1 MLILNMEYIF
11 GIMVR
16 RKIQYDISN
25 TNYFSLQA
33 AGDLIAR
40 EAGAYTCDPS
50 GKLTFFYLN
59 NSHFHH
65 PGGPL
70 NLLHRCILCSATKQ
84 LAEQI
89 SPLLTHVDF
98 PDD

>member
-1 MLILNMEYIF
+1 MGLWYELDSFEE
-11 GIMVR
+11 
-16 RKIQYDISN
+16 KK
-25 TNYFSLQA
+25 TSLSCLSFIA

-50 GKLTFFYLN
+50 G
-59 NSHFHH
+59 
-65 PGGPL
+65 GPL
-70 NLLHRCILCSATKQ
+70 NLLHRCILCTASKK

-98 PDD
+98 PHD